1 MKTLKQLL
9 AEKNRLPVVVSPKD
23 MVFHA
28 LQVMADNGVGAVLVM
43 DGERLVGIFS
53 ERDYARK
60 IALANKNSKETPV
73 SEVMTSKVAYV
84 PGTAFFTDGLG
95 SRNMRLSFCFPPPD
109 RIEVGVRRFAEV
121 VRRELEV
128 MNTFGVHH
136 SPTLHDN
143 RPGPSANLA

>member
-84 PGTAFFTDGLG
+84 TPENTVSECMTLMTEHRFRHLPVLDDDGAV
-95 SRNMRLSFCFPPPD
+95 
-109 RIEVGVRRFAEV
+109 VGMVSIGDLVKETISSQQFLIDQ
-121 VRRELEV
+121 LERYI
-128 MNTFGVHH
+128 
-136 SPTLHDN
+136 S
-143 RPGPSANLA
+143 S

>member
-73 SEVMTSKVAYV
+73 SEVMTSVPPRSDVASPSELTLTSMRE
-84 PGTAFFTDGLG
+84 PGLAKGGRLAVTMTAAIFFD
-95 SRNMRLSFCFPPPD
+95 RLSPPWVEMP
-109 RIEVGVRRFAEV
+109 RF
-121 VRRELEV
+121 
-128 MNTFGVHH
+128 
-136 SPTLHDN
+136 
-143 RPGPSANLA
+143 

>member
-1 MKTLKQLL
+1 
-9 AEKNRLPVVVSPKD
+9 
-23 MVFHA
+23 
-28 LQVMADNGVGAVLVM
+28 
-43 DGERLVGIFS
+43 
-53 ERDYARK
+53 
-60 IALANKNSKETPV
+60 
-73 SEVMTSKVAYV
+73 
-84 PGTAFFTDGLG
+84 
-95 SRNMRLSFCFPPPD
+95 MRLSFCFPPPD

>member
-84 PGTAFFTDGLG
+84 TPENTVSECMTLMTEHRFRHLPVLGNEGELLGLVSIG
-95 SRNMRLSFCFPPPD
+95 DMVKAT
-109 RIEVGVRRFAEV
+109 I
-121 VRRELEV
+121 REQKFIIAQLE
-128 MNTFGVHH
+128 HYI
-136 SPTLHDN
+136 
-143 RPGPSANLA
+143 AQ